1 MRDPDSL
8 AEEVL
13 DILDRM
19 IELVNL
25 ENTMLESSEVDLF
38 EPLVDRKVSLFEQY
52 TKKLEYLR
60 RFKEIREGISEDLR
74 EELLE
79 ANEEFQ
85 ELAERNQRLLAGA
98 VEAGNQMFESF
109 SQAALDSQ
117 NRLSRYSKMGAK
129 DTSGRRSVALAYNQ
143 EL

>member
-1 MRDPDSL
+1 MRDPNTL
-8 AEEVL
+8 ATEIL

-19 IELVNL
+19 IDLVSL
-25 ENTMLESSEVDLF
+25 ENTMLASSEVELF

-60 RFKEIREGISEDLR
+60 RFKEVREGISEDLR
-74 EELLE
+74 EEMLE

-85 ELAERNQRLLAGA
+85 ALAESNQRLLEAA

-109 SQAALDSQ
+109 SQAALDSE
-117 NRLSRYSKMGAK
+117 NRLSRYSKMGAR
-129 DTSGRRSVALAYNQ
+129 DTGGRRSVALAYNQ

>member
-1 MRDPDSL
+1 MRDPDTL
-8 AEEVL
+8 AAEIL

-19 IELVNL
+19 IDLVSL
-25 ENTMLESSEVDLF
+25 ENTMLASSDVELF

-60 RFKEIREGISEDLR
+60 RFKEVREGISEDLR
-74 EELLE
+74 EEMLE

-85 ELAERNQRLLAGA
+85 ALAESNQRLLEAA

-109 SQAALDSQ
+109 SQAALDSE
-117 NRLSRYSKMGAK
+117 NRLSRYSKMGAR
-129 DTSGRRSVALAYNQ
+129 DTGGRRSVALAYNQ

>member
-1 MRDPDSL
+1 MRDPDTL

-13 DILDRM
+13 DILERM
-19 IELVNL
+19 IELVSL
-25 ENTMLESSEVDLF
+25 ENSMLESSEVELF
-38 EPLVDRKVSLFEQY
+38 EPLVERKVSLFEQY

-60 RFKEIREGISEDLR
+60 RFREVREGIAEELR
-74 EELLE
+74 AELLE
-79 ANEEFQ
+79 ANAEFQ
-85 ELAERNQRLLAGA
+85 ELAERNQRLLAAA

-109 SQAALDSQ
+109 SAAALDSEY
-117 NRLSRYSKMGAK
+117 RLSRYSKAGAK

>member
-1 MRDPDSL
+1 MRDPDTL
-8 AEEVL
+8 AAEIL

-19 IELVNL
+19 IDLVSL
-25 ENTMLESSEVDLF
+25 ENTMLASSDVELF

-60 RFKEIREGISEDLR
+60 RFKEVREGVSEDLR
-74 EELLE
+74 EEMLE

-85 ELAERNQRLLAGA
+85 ALAESNQRLLEAA

-109 SQAALDSQ
+109 SQAALDSE
-117 NRLSRYSKMGAK
+117 NRLSRYSKMGAR
-129 DTSGRRSVALAYNQ
+129 DTGGRRSVALAYNQ